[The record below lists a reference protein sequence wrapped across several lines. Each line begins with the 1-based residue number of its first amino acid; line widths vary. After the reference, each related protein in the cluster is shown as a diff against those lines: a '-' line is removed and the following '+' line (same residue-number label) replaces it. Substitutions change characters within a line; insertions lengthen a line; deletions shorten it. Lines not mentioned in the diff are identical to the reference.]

1 MEDQLKIAVCEDTP
15 EDVRKIIEVIEKN
28 PIPTQC
34 TVFKSGE
41 ELLKVFHPHK
51 YELLLMDIY
60 VGKMTGVE
68 VVQKIRE
75 VDRDLP
81 IAFVT
86 TSTEFTL
93 ESYRLS
99 ALKYIEKPFR
109 KSEIDEILELAWMK
123 HRNAPSLTVR
133 KNRKEIRIP
142 LSKIVYI
149 EQKARQ
155 LLIHMQDGSTEEV
168 YDKLS
173 EYLEELEEHDFFD
186 CHKSYAVNLEFVRAI
201 DQEFRCFV
209 MKNNENVPIRRESM
223 SKAKKALGEFLYTMT
238 RKKGI

>member
-1 MEDQLKIAVCEDTP
+1 MEDLLKIAICEDTP
-15 EDVRKIIEVIEKN
+15 EDAKKMKDVIAKN
-28 PIPTQC
+28 PIPTKC
-34 TVFKSGE
+34 TFYSSGE
-41 ELLKVFHPHK
+41 ELLEDFCPGKF
-51 YELLLMDIY
+51 ELLLMDIY

-68 VVQKIRE
+68 VVSKIRE
-75 VDRDLP
+75 VDTDLS

-86 TSTEFTL
+86 TSTEFAL

-99 ALKYIEKPFR
+99 ALKYIEKPV
-109 KSEIDEILELAWMK
+109 KQNEIDEIISFAWMK

-133 KNRKEIRIP
+133 KNRKEVRIP
-142 LSKIVYI
+142 LSEIVYI

-155 LLIHMQDGSTEEV
+155 LLIHLQDGTTEQI

-173 EYLEELEEHDFFD
+173 EYLQELEEHQFFD
-186 CHKSYAVNLEFVRAI
+186 CHKSYAVNLPFVRSI

-223 SKAKKALGEFLYTMT
+223 GKAKKAFGEFLYSMT
-238 RKKGI
+238 REK